1 MLRTT
6 LLTAVVVC
14 IITSCNNTNKNN
26 NTATNTSAQTTTE
39 LVFEQKTI
47 TRQEGRCTGDAA
59 CVKTNIVYPQ
69 ATGNNEAAKN
79 INTLIEKTVAS
90 FLTVGETSPTNIQTG
105 LDEFFKSYNEF
116 AKSTPET
123 LFWSLTADGKVI
135 AQTPQNVTVQIYG
148 YSFTGGAHPISML
161 SYLNFDAKTG
171 NQLKLTDFVA
181 DTTTLKQL
189 AEKKFREQN
198 QLAPNASLEEAGF
211 MFPDNKFILP
221 ANIALA
227 KDSLLLY
234 YNPYEIASYA
244 QGPTKM
250 AIAYTE
256 LGNVIKK

>member
-14 IITSCNNTNKNN
+14 IIISCNNTNKNTQ
-26 NTATNTSAQTTTE
+26 TAEPSAQTTTE
-39 LVFEQKTI
+39 LAFEQKTI
-47 TRQEGRCTGDAA
+47 TRQEGRCTDDAA
-59 CVKTNIVYPQ
+59 CVKATIVYPQ
-69 ATGNNEAAKN
+69 ATGNTEVAKN

-90 FLTVGETSPTNIQTG
+90 FLTVGETSPTNIQIG

-123 LFWSLTADGKVI
+123 LFWSVTTNGKVL
-135 AQTPQNVTVQIYG
+135 AQTPQNVAVQIDG
-148 YSFTGGAHPISML
+148 YSFTGGSHPISML

-171 NQLKLTDFVA
+171 NQLKLTDFVTDSTA
-181 DTTTLKQL
+181 LKQL

-211 MFPDNKFILP
+211 MFPNNKFILP

-244 QGPTKM
+244 QGPTQM

-256 LGNVIKK
+256 LGNIIKK